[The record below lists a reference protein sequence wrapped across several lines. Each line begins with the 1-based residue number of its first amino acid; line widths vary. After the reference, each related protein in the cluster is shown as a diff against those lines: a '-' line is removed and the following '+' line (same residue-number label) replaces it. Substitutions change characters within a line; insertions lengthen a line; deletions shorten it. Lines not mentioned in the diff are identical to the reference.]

1 MLVFLPPPPH
11 PPFKSLHHFLI
22 LKKVYVNEML
32 LGDINKYCFKMAKR
46 ENCNKK
52 ILILNFL

>member
-46 ENCNKK
+46 ENCN
-52 ILILNFL
+52 